1 MLPRTW
7 ARAASVLHVDADWLR
22 AEIDRQ
28 AAGLLAAVAEA
39 ATSGDVARYD
49 SPTVTRLVDTTAQWV
64 MKRTG

>member
-1 MLPRTW
+1 
-7 ARAASVLHVDADWLR
+7 VDADWLR